1 MNKSGKELLG
11 RHLHRFLKRFFEAQ
25 DDIDP
30 AAAERIARVL
40 GVTFSSVRLRR
51 QGGAFAGRYLQ
62 REEFIA
68 SGERQKK
75 TSQPEKAAVQAEN
88 DASYPQNCPQVKLA
102 VESDEKFNPY
112 AFGLVPVFVREGP
125 DGLLQ
130 RLNTIQRLDH
140 LRTLARFQQI
150 ALPSEFRHGD
160 VAVDDVRSAIVTA
173 VGKRIAD
180 RRAAAG

>member
-40 GVTFSSVRLRR
+40 SVTFSSVRLRR
-51 QGGAFAGRYLQ
+51 QGGLFAGRHLQ
-62 REEFIA
+62 RKQFLA
-68 SGERQKK
+68 SAERQKK
-75 TSQPEKAAVQAEN
+75 SSRPGKGTVQDEN
-88 DASYPQNCPQVKLA
+88 DASRPQNCQQVTSA
-102 VESDEKFNPY
+102 VESEEKFNPY

-125 DGLLQ
+125 DGLMQ